1 MHLVRAFLDAC
12 TAKRTAV
19 AVSLYIKFGN
29 GKIHYLSPSLA
40 NGINIGVP
48 PSTAA
53 IFSGSGQIMRIADSS
68 DAKYVLLPFSAVISE
83 RSLSLSLRA
92 SKPCFEPT
100 NIENGVYLL
109 LFLGHTV
116 YNIPFGCRQYLRRRI
131 KS

>member
-1 MHLVRAFLDAC
+1 MVAIRHIVFYDFYRVRRANHGTAMARHTLSLISQNGFFILREKMHLVRAFLDAC

-53 IFSGSGQIMRIADSS
+53 IFRDRG
-68 DAKYVLLPFSAVISE
+68 KLCV
-83 RSLSLSLRA
+83 
-92 SKPCFEPT
+92 
-100 NIENGVYLL
+100 
-109 LFLGHTV
+109 
-116 YNIPFGCRQYLRRRI
+116 
-131 KS
+131 

>member
-1 MHLVRAFLDAC
+1 MFDIPESKTPPVVACFIISFCAVGVQLAWSRYAISYFTIFIACDGQITAQRWHATHFLSSAKTAFYPSRKMHLVRAFLDAC

-53 IFSGSGQIMRIADSS
+53 IFRDRG
-68 DAKYVLLPFSAVISE
+68 KLCV
-83 RSLSLSLRA
+83 
-92 SKPCFEPT
+92 
-100 NIENGVYLL
+100 
-109 LFLGHTV
+109 
-116 YNIPFGCRQYLRRRI
+116 
-131 KS
+131 